1 MNVCDTTC
9 YYGNWRMY
17 GLNFT
22 VYKPS
27 SAIHYTLCVSSA
39 VVATSATSSYKS
51 LTEAVRPAQPTTAGG
66 DSSTNDRVKPVATIQ
81 EGEGELAGD
90 EVSNIP
96 NEATDNTDSLKDQ
109 VSD

>member
-1 MNVCDTTC
+1 M
-9 YYGNWRMY
+9 
-17 GLNFT
+17 
-22 VYKPS
+22 
-27 SAIHYTLCVSSA
+27 SSA
-39 VVATSATSSYKS
+39 VVATSATSSCKS
-51 LTEAVRPAQPTTAGG
+51 LTEAVRPAQPTTAGR

-81 EGEGELAGD
+81 EGEGELGGD

>member
-1 MNVCDTTC
+1 M
-9 YYGNWRMY
+9 
-17 GLNFT
+17 
-22 VYKPS
+22 S
-27 SAIHYTLCVSSA
+27 ST

-51 LTEAVRPAQPTTAGG
+51 LTEAVRPAQPTTSGG

-81 EGEGELAGD
+81 EGEGELGGD